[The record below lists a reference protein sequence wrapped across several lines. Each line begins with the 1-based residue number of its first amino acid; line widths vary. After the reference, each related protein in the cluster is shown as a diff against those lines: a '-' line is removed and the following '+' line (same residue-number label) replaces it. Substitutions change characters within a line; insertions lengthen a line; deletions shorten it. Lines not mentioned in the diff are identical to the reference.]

1 MNPLIILQK
10 RLIRTICN
18 EPFLAHTNPLFL
30 NNKIIKI
37 PEIIE
42 YRLLIYVF
50 KNINSFNLAST
61 HSYETRRE
69 LDLRST
75 FHRTV
80 MTCNLIWGFTYQ
92 CHMNPLI
99 ILQKRLIRT
108 ICNEPF
114 LAHTNPLFLNNKI
127 IKIPEIIE
135 YRLLIY
141 VFKNINSFNLASTHS
156 YETRRELD
164 LRSTFHRTVMTQRS
178 TNYVGPTFWNNLPV
192 HLRRLDRLT
201 SFKYQL
207 RNFLLSR
214 YNE

>member
-1 MNPLIILQK
+1 MRVDNFKFLGVIIDDKLRFDKHINLICDKSSKCIGLV
-10 RLIRTICN
+10 
-18 EPFLAHTNPLFL
+18 
-30 NNKIIKI
+30 
-37 PEIIE
+37 
-42 YRLLIYVF
+42 YRL
-50 KNINSFNLAST
+50 
-61 HSYETRRE
+61 RE
-69 LDLRST
+69 IVPRKVLFMLYYSLFFPYT
-75 FHRTV
+75 NY
-80 MTCNLIWGFTYQ
+80 CNLIWGFTYQ

-207 RNFLLSR
+207 RNFILSR

>member
-1 MNPLIILQK
+1 MRVDNFKFLGVIIDDKLKFDKHINLICDKSSKCIGLV
-10 RLIRTICN
+10 
-18 EPFLAHTNPLFL
+18 
-30 NNKIIKI
+30 
-37 PEIIE
+37 
-42 YRLLIYVF
+42 YRL
-50 KNINSFNLAST
+50 
-61 HSYETRRE
+61 RE
-69 LDLRST
+69 IVPRKVLFMLYYSLFFPYT
-75 FHRTV
+75 NY
-80 MTCNLIWGFTYQ
+80 CNLIWGFTYQ

-207 RNFLLSR
+207 RNFLLFR